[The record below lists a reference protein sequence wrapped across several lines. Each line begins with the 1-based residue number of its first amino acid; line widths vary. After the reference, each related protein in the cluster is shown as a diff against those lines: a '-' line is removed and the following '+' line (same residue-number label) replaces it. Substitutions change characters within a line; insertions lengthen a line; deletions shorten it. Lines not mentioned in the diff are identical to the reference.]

1 MQLTGLGNVKRRG
14 QRTCDVINVFGGE
27 NYLNVPAGF
36 DCEIMNTYR
45 LTNTAYTEV
54 AERLP
59 LVTLPFSFGSTSK
72 ELSLFDDNE
81 VASGAGGKSQAAINA
96 QAGKIAELL
105 RATDISY
112 L

>member
-1 MQLTGLGNVKRRG
+1 MRN
-14 QRTCDVINVFGGE
+14 N
-27 NYLNVPAGF
+27 LNVSEGF
-36 DCEIMNTYR
+36 ACEIMNAYR
-45 LTNTAYTEV
+45 LTNTTYTEV
-54 AERLP
+54 AARLP
-59 LVTLPFSFGSTSK
+59 LVTLPVRFGSSSN

-81 VASGAGGKSQAAINA
+81 VSSRLGGKNEAVIDA

>member
-1 MQLTGLGNVKRRG
+1 M
-14 QRTCDVINVFGGE
+14 INVSSGKNNLRVSGGF
-27 NYLNVPAGF
+27 N
-36 DCEIMNTYR
+36 CEIMNTYR
-45 LTNTAYTEV
+45 LTNTTYTEV
-54 AERLP
+54 VARLP
-59 LVTLPFSFGSTSK
+59 VVTLPVSFGSSSK

-81 VASGAGGKSQAAINA
+81 AAPRVGSKSEAAINA

>member
-1 MQLTGLGNVKRRG
+1 MNVS
-14 QRTCDVINVFGGE
+14 
-27 NYLNVPAGF
+27 AGF
-36 DCEIMNTYR
+36 GCEIMNSYR
-45 LTNTAYTEV
+45 LTNTTYTEV
-54 AERLP
+54 ADRLP

-72 ELSLFDDNE
+72 DLSLFDDNE
-81 VASGAGGKSQAAINA
+81 VAFGVGGKSQTAINA